1 MLKSTPTGIE
11 IDVRAVPRAR
21 TTALGPVRDDA
32 IVVRVVAPPVDNA
45 ANQALIEF
53 FSSLFEVPRRA
64 VRIVAGERA
73 RRKRIAIDGVIGA
86 SVGARTLLPPV

>member
-1 MLKSTPTGIE
+1 
-11 IDVRAVPRAR
+11 VRAVPRAR

-32 IVVRVVAPPVDNA
+32 IVVRIVAPPVDNA

-53 FSSLFEVPRRA
+53 FSRLFEVPRRA

-73 RRKRIAIDGVIGA
+73 RRKRVAIDGV
-86 SVGARTLLPPV
+86 SMETARVKLLGP

>member
-1 MLKSTPTGIE
+1 VLKSTPTGIE

-73 RRKRIAIDGVIGA
+73 RRKRIAIDGV
-86 SVGARTLLPPV
+86 SMETARVKLLGP